1 MSNNMKFIIKPVFIF
16 LSASLLFVGK
26 SQAQVTANLILNSR
40 PPSYLS
46 DWNNGT
52 VGQLIVTNNGAALG
66 LRIKIAT
73 QLQDAN
79 GNPFAIS
86 NNASAQTQT
95 LNPGPNIIPI
105 NRVLQLEN
113 LRFTGNLNSLANSG
127 KLPAGQYFIS
137 VRILNAINDSNLL
150 QQPIARP
157 FTQVNYQLPYLL
169 SPNDND
175 SLDANTAQ
183 TAITFR
189 WSNLIPFTQDLG
201 TYRLQVF
208 EILEDQKPL
217 QAMLSNQP
225 ILVTDLRRVTQ
236 YIWRPQIGFK
246 DGREHK
252 FIWTIQTIDSKGAP
266 YRTQDA
272 NTLGRSEPRTFSVG
286 NKLLK

>member
-1 MSNNMKFIIKPVFIF
+1 MSNNMKFIIKTVFLF
-16 LSASLLFVGK
+16 LSTSLLFVGK
-26 SQAQVTANLILNSR
+26 NQAQVTANLILNSR

-46 DWNNGT
+46 DWNNGA
-52 VGQLIVTNNGAALG
+52 VGQLIVTNNGSTPG

-79 GNPFAIS
+79 GSPFAIS
-86 NNASAQTQT
+86 NNASAQTQI
-95 LNPGPNIIPI
+95 LNAGANIIPI

-113 LRFTGNLNSLANSG
+113 LRFTANLTGLSTSG

-137 VRILNAINDSNLL
+137 VRVLNADNDSSLL
-150 QQPIARP
+150 QQSVIRP
-157 FTQVNYQLPYLL
+157 FNQVNYQLPYLL

-175 SLDANTAQ
+175 SLNANLAQ

-208 EILEDQKPL
+208 EIMEDQKPL
-217 QAMLSNQP
+217 QALLSNQP
-225 ILVTDLRRVTQ
+225 ILVTDLRRITQ

-252 FIWTIQTIDSKGAP
+252 FIWTIQTIDSKGMP
-266 YRTQDA
+266 YATQDA
-272 NTLGRSEPRTFSVG
+272 NSQGRSEPRTFSVI
-286 NKLLK
+286 NKIVK

>member
-1 MSNNMKFIIKPVFIF
+1 MKLIIKPWLFF
-16 LSASLLFVGK
+16 LIASLLFISK

-46 DWNNGT
+46 DWNNGA
-52 VGQLIVTNNGAALG
+52 VGQLIITNNSGVPG

-73 QLQDAN
+73 QLQDA
-79 GNPFAIS
+79 GGAPFAVS
-86 NNASAQTQT
+86 NNVSAQILT
-95 LNPGPNIIPI
+95 LNSGANIIPI

-113 LRFTGNLNSLANSG
+113 LRFTGNLNSLSNSG

-137 VRILNAINDSNLL
+137 INVINADNGNSLL
-150 QQPIARP
+150 QQSVTKLFSQI
-157 FTQVNYQLPYLL
+157 NYQLPYLL
-169 SPNDND
+169 WPNDND
-175 SLDANTAQ
+175 SLNANIAQ

-201 TYRLQVF
+201 TYKLQVF
-208 EILEDQKPL
+208 EVMEEQKPL

-225 ILVTDLRRVTQ
+225 ILITDLRMVTQ

-252 FIWTIQTIDSKGAP
+252 FIWTIQTIDSKGIP
-266 YRTQDA
+266 YTTPDA
-272 NTLGRSEPRTFSVG
+272 NTQGRSEPRTFSVV
-286 NKLLK
+286 NKIIK

>member
-1 MSNNMKFIIKPVFIF
+1 MNNNMKLIIKPALVFLF
-16 LSASLLFVGK
+16 ASLFFICK

-46 DWNNGT
+46 DWNNGA
-52 VGQLIVTNNGAALG
+52 VGQLIVTNNGAAQG

-79 GNPFAIS
+79 GIPFAIS
-86 NNASAQTQT
+86 NNRSAQTQA
-95 LNPGPNIIPI
+95 LNIGANIIPI

-113 LRFTGNLNSLANSG
+113 LRFTSNLSSLSNSG

-137 VRILNAINDSNLL
+137 VRVLNADNDSSLL
-150 QQPIARP
+150 QQSVTRP
-157 FTQVNYQLPYLL
+157 FNQVNYQLPYLL

-175 SLDANTAQ
+175 SLNTNIAQ

-189 WSNLIPFTQDLG
+189 WSNLIPFSQDLG

-208 EILEDQKPL
+208 EIMEDQKPL
-217 QAMLSNQP
+217 QALLSNQP
-225 ILVTDLRRVTQ
+225 ILVTDLRLVTQ

-252 FIWTIQTIDSKGAP
+252 FIWTIQTIDSKGMP
-266 YRTQDA
+266 YATQDA
-272 NTLGRSEPRTFSVG
+272 NTLGRSEPRTFSVV
-286 NKLLK
+286 NKIIK

>member
-1 MSNNMKFIIKPVFIF
+1 M
-16 LSASLLFVGK
+16 
-26 SQAQVTANLILNSR
+26 
-40 PPSYLS
+40 
-46 DWNNGT
+46 
-52 VGQLIVTNNGAALG
+52 
-66 LRIKIAT
+66 RIKIAT

-105 NRVLQLEN
+105 VRVLQLEN
-113 LRFTGNLNSLANSG
+113 LRFTANVNSLANSG

-137 VRILNAINDSNLL
+137 VRVLNAINDSNLL
-150 QQPIARP
+150 QQAIVRP

-175 SLDANTAQ
+175 SLDVNIAQ

-201 TYRLQVF
+201 IYRLQVF
-208 EILEDQKPL
+208 EIMEDQKPL
-217 QAMLSNQP
+217 QAMLANQP

-266 YRTQDA
+266 YPTQDA
-272 NTLGRSEPRTFSVG
+272 NALGRSEPRTFSVV
-286 NKLLK
+286 NKIIK

>member
-1 MSNNMKFIIKPVFIF
+1 MKFLIKYLSIF
-16 LSASLLFVGK
+16 LAASLLFVAN

-52 VGQLIVTNNGAALG
+52 VGQLIVTNNGAAQG

-113 LRFTGNLNSLANSG
+113 LRFTGNVNSLANSG

-137 VRILNAINDSNLL
+137 VRVLNTINDSNLL
-150 QQPIARP
+150 QQAIVRP

-175 SLDANTAQ
+175 SLDVNIAQ

-201 TYRLQVF
+201 IYRLQVF
-208 EILEDQKPL
+208 EIMEDQKPL
-217 QAMLSNQP
+217 QAMLANQP
-225 ILVTDLRRVTQ
+225 ILVTDLRRVSQ

-266 YRTQDA
+266 YPTQDA
-272 NTLGRSEPRTFSVG
+272 NALGRSEPRTFSVV
-286 NKLLK
+286 NKIIK